1 MSGVGGFRMQR
12 IVNDGTD
19 RAIEEAER
27 SAGSRSILFD
37 PGKSEAMESIPPKST
52 GIALSAQLEGDLFV
66 LSPFGGTEDDLG
78 SKDKTVGSGTAPGPT
93 LKSTSF
99 L

>member
-19 RAIEEAER
+19 RAIGEAER

-52 GIALSAQLEGDLFV
+52 GIALSAQLEGVNRIIAAWNSRD
-66 LSPFGGTEDDLG
+66 TY
-78 SKDKTVGSGTAPGPT
+78 AAAARI
-93 LKSTSF
+93 
-99 L
+99 